1 MQNCRHDSSS
11 PVMPPCILETMHRR
25 LRYWM
30 SLGKKIGAL
39 LGMYSDYEGEKRL
52 SSIRKLH
59 DLVCAQDINDHKRL
73 ALKTDT
79 IL

>member
-1 MQNCRHDSSS
+1 
-11 PVMPPCILETMHRR
+11 
-25 LRYWM
+25 M
-30 SLGKKIGAL
+30 SLGKKTGAL